1 MTSEIIGKLLTN
13 VDSQK
18 VNVIHLP
25 RKIEP
30 AKQLAN

>member
-1 MTSEIIGKLLTN
+1 MISDIKEKLLTN

-25 RKIEP
+25 WKIEF
-30 AKQLAN
+30 AK